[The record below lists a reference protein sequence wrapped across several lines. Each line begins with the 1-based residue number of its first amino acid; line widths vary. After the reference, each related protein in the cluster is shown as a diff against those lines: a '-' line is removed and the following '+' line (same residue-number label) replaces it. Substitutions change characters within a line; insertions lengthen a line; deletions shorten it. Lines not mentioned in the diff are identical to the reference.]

1 VALTLVFLT
10 CLASGLWSDN
20 SEVWLDRTRVR
31 LPFLALPI
39 IAMSF
44 RTVPLSWLMGTLRFF
59 VLVAVVSAGGVI
71 VNYLVNPV
79 AVNEAITRGGHI
91 PVPVNHIRYSVLLA
105 LAAVTSFY
113 LFDRERVRRW
123 ERWLFL
129 VVGLLLAVTLH
140 VLAVRSG
147 LVAFYVAMIFVLL
160 RALFVKRKWLLGL
173 GMIAALVVAPLVAYH
188 TIDSFRSRVDYM
200 KHDLR
205 VFFSGETPPGYS
217 DIKRI
222 VSMRV
227 GMEVA
232 QQAPVFGVGMGDL
245 QTEMDKA
252 YQSREAV
259 NYVGTLPHNQFIIF
273 LASTGVIGLILCV
286 IGMTAVMFTGGR
298 ARHWPFVAITL
309 LLLTS
314 CLFEPTVEVQ
324 LGVAMYVFTTMLWVV
339 LLKKLPDAGPKTS
352 GKES

>member
-1 VALTLVFLT
+1 
-10 CLASGLWSDN
+10 
-20 SEVWLDRTRVR
+20 
-31 LPFLALPI
+31 
-39 IAMSF
+39 
-44 RTVPLSWLMGTLRFF
+44 
-59 VLVAVVSAGGVI
+59 
-71 VNYLVNPV
+71 
-79 AVNEAITRGGHI
+79 
-91 PVPVNHIRYSVLLA
+91 
-105 LAAVTSFY
+105 
-113 LFDRERVRRW
+113 
-123 ERWLFL
+123 
-129 VVGLLLAVTLH
+129 
-140 VLAVRSG
+140 
-147 LVAFYVAMIFVLL
+147 
-160 RALFVKRKWLLGL
+160 
-173 GMIAALVVAPLVAYH
+173 
-188 TIDSFRSRVDYM
+188 
-200 KHDLR
+200 
-205 VFFSGETPPGYS
+205 
-217 DIKRI
+217 
-222 VSMRV
+222 MRV